1 MGFDFDPAQPI
12 YLQLQDHICRQI
24 TRGELDAG
32 DRLPSVREFASQAG
46 VNPNTVQ
53 RAYTELERQGMV
65 TTRRGEGT
73 FVTEDVSR
81 LQQLHDR
88 LRVVQTASFVADMR
102 GLGLTAEQILH
113 DVRALLE
120 GPNQGQEA

>member
-24 TRGELDAG
+24 ARGELGTG

-53 RAYTELERQGMV
+53 RAYAELERQSIV

-81 LQQLHDR
+81 LQQLQDR
-88 LRVVQTASFVADMR
+88 LRAAQTASFVADMR
-102 GLGLTAEQILH
+102 RLGLTAEQILH
-113 DVRALLE
+113 DVRTLLK
-120 GPNQGQEA
+120 GPNREHEA